1 MALRMFDETVNPD
14 IYQQKLAEYKNKA
27 ALIPG
32 VTDSEIE
39 NAKQMQ
45 QYGTL
50 ANAVSKLVSS
60 AGSFQGQ
67 QAKPMDFSQFG
78 ESGMRDVALK
88 RQQQQDNL
96 KLLDAEYGKDLQAQQ
111 AKDSAIAGKAAARRQ
126 AEMDQ
131 FTREKQKQELEKGQ
145 ITEGAKELD
154 TDYAKKYNQWTSTGI
169 PEANKNLQLLKN
181 ARKIVAQYAAL
192 GGINSL
198 SGNVTGRAPDALR
211 TEESR
216 AIEQDVH
223 SVAQAGLRAI
233 LGSAFTEE
241 EGKRIMRTSYDANL
255 TPEENL
261 KKIDK
266 ALKELEERFS
276 NNMSKMRYFESNNY
290 TLRGWKAPFQ
300 YEDAVSQTPSTNTQ
314 TSPTAGGETKVINGQ
329 KYRKVQGGWEVV
341 N

>member
-1 MALRMFDETVNPD
+1 MQKIFPGDADPD
-14 IYQQKLAEYKNKA
+14 IYQQKLNEYRNKA

-32 VTDSEIE
+32 VTDAEIE

-67 QAKPMDFSQFG
+67 QAKPMDFSEFG

-145 ITEGAKELD
+145 ITEGSKQLD
-154 TDYAKKYNQWTSTGI
+154 ADYAKKYSEWTSTGI
-169 PEANKNLQLLKN
+169 PDATKSLDKLKN
-181 ARKIVAQYAAL
+181 ARKIVAQYAAI
-192 GGINSL
+192 GGVNTL

-216 AIEQDVH
+216 AIEQDVQ

-233 LGSAFTEE
+233 LGSAFTED
-241 EGKRIMRTSYDANL
+241 EGNRIMRTSYDAKL
-255 TPEENL
+255 SPAENL
-261 KKIDK
+261 KKID
-266 ALKELEERFS
+266 ATLKELEERMS
-276 NNMSKMRYFESNNY
+276 NNMSKMRHFESNNY
-290 TLRGWKAPFQ
+290 TLRGWRAPFQ
-300 YEDAVSQTPSTNTQ
+300 YADPVPQTSSTNTQ